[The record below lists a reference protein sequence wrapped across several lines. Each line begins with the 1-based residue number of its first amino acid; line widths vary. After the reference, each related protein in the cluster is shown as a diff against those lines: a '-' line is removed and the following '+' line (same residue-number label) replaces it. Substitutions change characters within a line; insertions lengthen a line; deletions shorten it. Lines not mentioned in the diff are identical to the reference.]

1 MDEPKKHRRRKKD
14 PDTLYCSFC
23 KKSQHEISKL
33 IAGPRVFICDECIE
47 MCNEIIAEEAFELA
61 KVDPAKLTAY
71 ILRQQEAVRAH
82 QDRIIDAAQ
91 LLGASLAPGSDT
103 RH

>member
-1 MDEPKKHRRRKKD
+1 MDEPKKPRRLKMD

-33 IAGPRVFICDECIE
+33 IAGPKVFICDECIE
-47 MCNEIIAEEAFELA
+47 MCNEIIAEEAFEFA
-61 KVDPAKLTAY
+61 KAGPAKLAAY
-71 ILRQQEAVRAH
+71 ILRQQEVMQAH
-82 QDRIIDAAQ
+82 RDRIIDATR
-91 LLGASLAPGSDT
+91 LLGAYLAPGSNS